1 MPTSRPAVGG
11 RGRRARAGSMG
22 PLLVLALASCTKGA
36 PPRDASALE
45 GEGRDAL
52 IAEARHAAHGGD
64 HAEARLRYEELL
76 RRDRGDDEARA
87 GLARVD
93 AWDGAYAR
101 AERGYR
107 EVLSRHPEDDEV
119 RAGLFDVLS
128 WAGRWDAAERVLD
141 EAPAGDRPL
150 LLAKRARLAQVRG
163 DLTGAKK
170 LADRAVVLSE
180 GAPEIRAVRDR
191 ITTGSARA
199 AVRAQLFP
207 RGYPDLWGIDLG
219 FTQAFGHLVLAFDTE
234 QGTRP
239 SSAAGG
245 RAYGAT
251 YGLGATW
258 LFGYGFS
265 LGAEGAFGAPAAGVP
280 LGRARVTGTAP
291 ILPWLGVGAAY
302 TFRRYADGVD
312 THGASPSLA
321 ITIGEALRIDA
332 TYWLTYVRAEEGR
345 LVHAFGVSAG
355 RTLLPWLSLRAGY
368 AHGAEA
374 ERATA
379 AAFQLLDL
387 TSDGGFAGAEI
398 APSRWLR
405 LYPLYAFTLRGPRG
419 AERIA
424 IHTLEMG
431 TAIRW

>member
-1 MPTSRPAVGG
+1 
-11 RGRRARAGSMG
+11 MG
-22 PLLVLALASCTKGA
+22 WLLACALVSCTKGGA
-36 PPRDASALE
+36 PPRDGRALE
-45 GEGRDAL
+45 AEGRDAL
-52 IAEARHAAHGGD
+52 LAEARHAAQGGD
-64 HAEARLRYEELL
+64 YTEARRRYEELL

-107 EVLSRHPEDDEV
+107 EILSRHPEDDDV
-119 RAGLFDVLS
+119 RGGLFDVLA
-128 WAGRWDAAERVLD
+128 WAGRWDAAARVLD
-141 EAPAGDRPL
+141 EAPAQERPL

-170 LADRAVVLSE
+170 LADRAVVLSD

-191 ITTGSARA
+191 ITTGSVRVA
-199 AVRAQLFP
+199 ARAQLFA

-219 FTQAFGHLVLAFDTE
+219 FTQAWGHLVLAFDTE

-239 SSAAGG
+239 TSVEGG

-265 LGAEGAFGAPAAGVP
+265 LGVEGAFGAPAAGVP

-291 ILPWLGVGAAY
+291 ILPWLGVGGAY

-312 THGASPSLA
+312 THGASPSLG
-321 ITIGEALRIDA
+321 ITIADALRIDA
-332 TYWLTYVRAEEGR
+332 TYWLTYVCAEGGANGEPFGR
-345 LVHAFGVSAG
+345 LVQAFGISAG

-387 TSDGGFAGAEI
+387 TSDGGFAGAELG
-398 APSRWLR
+398 PSRWLR

-419 AERIA
+419 GERIA
-424 IHTLEMG
+424 AHTLEMG
-431 TAIRW
+431 AAIRW